1 MHPKICQEIVK
12 NFNELINDI
21 PLPVL
26 MPDSFDS
33 SEYSLCLVRDM
44 LEMPSMV
51 FDSDS
56 DRKCLAALL
65 CCMNEGDAPAG
76 SVLDFCVDVD
86 AFRVDSLSS

>member
-1 MHPKICQEIVK
+1 
-12 NFNELINDI
+12 
-21 PLPVL
+21 

-33 SEYSLCLVRDM
+33 SEYSLCLFRDM

-56 DRKCLAALL
+56 DRKCLAAVL
-65 CCMNEGDAPAG
+65 CCMNDGEAPAG
-76 SVLDFCVDVD
+76 RVLDFCVDVD